1 MITKIGKGIAIIVL
15 VFIGVISG
23 VYVNNNYIQINQNSV
38 INQKEE
44 LEDVVTVPLEP
55 FLSNIE
61 TGGVGRKYL
70 RVTISIEV
78 YGEDD
83 AELINEKVERVRD
96 SVSGYISKST
106 EEEINKQEEFK
117 NGLKEGINDSL
128 GEDIVRGILITDRVI
143 Q

>member
-1 MITKIGKGIAIIVL
+1 MKSKIGKGITIIVL

-23 VYVNNNYIQINQNSV
+23 VYVSNNYIQIKQVSGA
-38 INQKEE
+38 IQKEE

-61 TGGVGRKYL
+61 TEGVGLKYI
-70 RVTISIEV
+70 RVTMSIEV

-96 SVSGYISKST
+96 SVLEYISKST
-106 EEEINKQEEFK
+106 EEEINNQEEFK
-117 NGLKEGINDSL
+117 NGLKEGINGSL
-128 GEDIVRGILITDRVI
+128 GEDIVKGILITDRVI